1 MSEMTEFVQRYPAAR
16 IIDVAKALSGDLRLR
31 ILETLGERSMSIS
44 QLAETLGVAQ
54 PTITINIQMLEH
66 AQLVSSMLGANREKI
81 CSVTCRSIL
90 LELPSKRGEGLHK
103 LEEIHMPI
111 GMYSRCSIE
120 PYCGMVN
127 REGVY
132 IGCVDDPRAFYMPER
147 TETSLL
153 WFGGAGFVEYYFA
166 NPVPPGVSFSEL
178 RFQSEV
184 CAEAPGFDMNWPSDI
199 SLFINDCPAGM
210 ITIDADYGDRKGK
223 LTSSKW
229 NGGTQYGKLVEWRVT
244 DSGSYIGEERKSETT
259 LLDLDLKFNQPI
271 RVRIEVSEDAQN
283 RNGLNLFGA
292 SFGDYPQDLI
302 LSFVQIHESGEEGN

>member
-1 MSEMTEFVQRYPAAR
+1 
-16 IIDVAKALSGDLRLR
+16 
-31 ILETLGERSMSIS
+31 TLGERPMSIS
-44 QLAETLGVAQ
+44 QLAGTLGVAQ

-66 AQLVSSMLGANREKI
+66 AQLVSSTLGANREKI
-81 CSVTCRSIL
+81 CTVTCSSIL

-111 GMYSRCSIE
+111 GMYSQCSIE

-127 REGVY
+127 KEGVY

-147 TETSLL
+147 VEASLL
-153 WFGGAGFVEYYFA
+153 WFGGSGYVEYYFA

-178 RFQSEV
+178 RFQAEL

-199 SLFINDCPAGM
+199 SLFINDCPVGM
-210 ITIDADYGDRKGK
+210 ITIEADYGDRMGK
-223 LTSSKW
+223 LTSAKW
-229 NGGTQYGKLVEWRVT
+229 NGGTQYGKLIQWRV
-244 DSGSYIGEERKSETT
+244 SEEGSYIHEDRKSGTT
-259 LLDLDLKFNQPI
+259 LRDLNLTFNKPI
-271 RVRIEVSEDAQN
+271 RVRIEVSGDAIN

-302 LSFVQIHESGEEGN
+302 LSFVQIHESGEQGRSLIQDDK